1 MFLMFEQK
9 KRKPI
14 SSEIAKIMERNELN
28 DENCDSDVQYC
39 KKPEPNPNY
48 KKMFFLNDIPI

>member
-1 MFLMFEQK
+1 MEQ
-9 KRKPI
+9 
-14 SSEIAKIMERNELN
+14 NELN

-48 KKMFFLNDIPI
+48 KKIVFFMTFQLNPGHIVTFTSKFWYIFYFYS

>member
-48 KKMFFLNDIPI
+48 KKMFFFK

>member
-1 MFLMFEQK
+1 MEQ
-9 KRKPI
+9 
-14 SSEIAKIMERNELN
+14 NELN

-48 KKMFFLNDIPI
+48 KKNSFFNDIPIYPRHNIDTFTSKWYIFYS